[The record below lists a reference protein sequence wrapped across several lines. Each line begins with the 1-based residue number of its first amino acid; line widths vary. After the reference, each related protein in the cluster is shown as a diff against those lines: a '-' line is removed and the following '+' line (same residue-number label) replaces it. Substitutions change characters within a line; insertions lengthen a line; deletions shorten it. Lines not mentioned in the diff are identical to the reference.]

1 MPTSFADDIEP
12 LFRPGDIS
20 CMARYGVALGT
31 YDYMSD
37 STGNDDFPDHA
48 NARNVLA
55 HLTGARQPRMPMGGP
70 YWPDQQ
76 IALFQQWMNDGFAP

>member
-1 MPTSFADDIEP
+1 MATSFANDVEP
-12 LFRPGDIS
+12 LFQPGDIA

-31 YDYMSD
+31 YAYMSD
-37 STGNDDFPDHA
+37 PAGSDDFPDHA
-48 NARNVLA
+48 NACNVLA
-55 HLTGARQPRMPMGGP
+55 HLTGASLPRMPMGGP